1 MASVNGLLAVLVVAL
16 AAARL
21 FGNNWYGIH
30 KPIGM
35 GLLEGLPS
43 SWEAVYFLA
52 HPPTFLGDAAPQLGI
67 APVAY
72 RTYVNLYLFSQLYG
86 WIGGTYWALAAVD
99 VFFWVT
105 GSICTYHL
113 ARRLGASDSGAAA
126 SAVLMA
132 GSPLLVAFMWRQ
144 DLHLA
149 NVASLPPGLWA
160 AAALVQDDRS
170 WLRVTAGLSFLLL
183 YLSTSYQYQWIVAPA
198 ALILAAFQPGL
209 GPRRGLVVVAGAVA
223 LFLVLTAVLLAVFA
237 IAGLG
242 PQESR
247 LGAVNQPGA
256 PTTGRLAEATTL
268 RALLTILPGPQNIA
282 TMVGA
287 YQPVVFCAG
296 LVGLALVGKRA
307 IGLGILAVIVP
318 LGFTTSYPTPWV
330 AMTGYP
336 IFYLGAGVACARS
349 GALTVTVLRRHAVRP
364 RVATALGLSTV
375 SELTVRLFLLTN
387 VDLFGNPSFVLSW
400 WNVYS
405 PAQIH

>member
-52 HPPTFLGDAAPQLGI
+52 HLPTFLGDAAPQLGI

-72 RTYVNLYLFSQLYG
+72 HTYVNLYLFSQLYG

-144 DLHLA
+144 GLHLA
-149 NVASLPPGLWA
+149 NVANLLIGLWA

-183 YLSTSYQYQWIVAPA
+183 YLSTTYQYQWIVAPA
-198 ALILAAFQPGL
+198 ALILAAFD
-209 GPRRGLVVVAGAVA
+209 RGSDRA
-223 LFLVLTAVLLAVFA
+223 
-237 IAGLG
+237 AGLSSW
-242 PQESR
+242 P
-247 LGAVNQPGA
+247 A
-256 PTTGRLAEATTL
+256 P
-268 RALLTILPGPQNIA
+268 
-282 TMVGA
+282 
-287 YQPVVFCAG
+287 
-296 LVGLALVGKRA
+296 
-307 IGLGILAVIVP
+307 
-318 LGFTTSYPTPWV
+318 
-330 AMTGYP
+330 
-336 IFYLGAGVACARS
+336 
-349 GALTVTVLRRHAVRP
+349 
-364 RVATALGLSTV
+364 
-375 SELTVRLFLLTN
+375 
-387 VDLFGNPSFVLSW
+387 
-400 WNVYS
+400 
-405 PAQIH
+405 